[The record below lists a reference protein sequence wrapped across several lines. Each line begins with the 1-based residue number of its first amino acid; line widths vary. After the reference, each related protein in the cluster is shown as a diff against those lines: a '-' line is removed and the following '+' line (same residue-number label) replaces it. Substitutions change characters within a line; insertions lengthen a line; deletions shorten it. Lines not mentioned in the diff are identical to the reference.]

1 MNKRVTRGRGKK
13 RESASLFPSFPF
25 PFSPLLLLIVLL
37 FAFAVSCKRT
47 TEHTLQQAL
56 DAWDSGDY
64 KLAAEEYEQY
74 IERNPSGEQSL
85 DARFKLANIYY
96 FNLRRYEQAR
106 GHYATLLYQDSSNP
120 NAHAARER
128 LAEVLGELGRSYE
141 AIAEYENLS
150 PRDTTE
156 RRRIRLR
163 IADLYFDQKNYSQAL
178 TEYDK
183 VIESAEYDE
192 MSEQAYLREASIYN
206 SRSQYQLSLVA
217 YQKLASESSDPEV
230 QMRATY
236 GLVDCYAGLYQFD
249 EAIKTLRSIKDER
262 EREHIA
268 QRITEL
274 ETQKREAAQAKSG
287 LQR

>member
-1 MNKRVTRGRGKK
+1 MTEKGKRGKGK
-13 RESASLFPSFPF
+13 RGKSDSLFSLFHLF
-25 PFSPLLLLIVLL
+25 FFITLL
-37 FAFAVSCKRT
+37 FAFAVSCKRS
-47 TEHTLQQAL
+47 TEHTLQQAS

-106 GHYATLLYQDSSNP
+106 AHYAARLYHDSSNP
-120 NAHAARER
+120 NAHVARER

-141 AIAEYENLS
+141 AINAYEEMS
-150 PRDTTE
+150 PRDATE

-192 MSEQAYLREASIYN
+192 LSEQAYLREASIYN
-206 SRSQYQLSLVA
+206 SRSQYQLSLVV
-217 YQKLASESSDPEV
+217 YQKLAHESSDAEV

-287 LQR
+287 VQR

>member
-1 MNKRVTRGRGKK
+1 MNRKGKK
-13 RESASLFPSFPF
+13 GGREKGKTAI
-25 PFSPLLLLIVLL
+25 PLLSFFLVIFLLS
-37 FAFAVSCKRT
+37 AFAVSCKRT
-47 TEHTLQQAL
+47 TENTLQQAS
-56 DAWDSGDY
+56 DAWESGEY
-64 KLAAEEYEQY
+64 KLAAEEYEHY

-96 FNLRRYEQAR
+96 FNLHRYEQAR
-106 GHYATLLYQDSSNP
+106 AHYAALLYQDSSNP

-150 PRDTTE
+150 PRDTAE

-192 MSEQAYLREASIYN
+192 LSEQAYLREASIYN
-206 SRSQYQLSLVA
+206 SRSQYQLSSEV
-217 YQKLASESSDPEV
+217 YKKLASESNDPEV

-249 EAIKTLRSIKDER
+249 EAVKILRSIKDER

-287 LQR
+287 LQK

>member
-1 MNKRVTRGRGKK
+1 MNKRGTRGKGKK
-13 RESASLFPSFPF
+13 GKSASLFSSFPF
-25 PFSPLLLLIVLL
+25 PLLILIVLL
-37 FAFAVSCKRT
+37 FAFVVSCKRT
-47 TEHTLQQAL
+47 TEHTLQQAS

-64 KLAAEEYEQY
+64 KLAAEEYEQF

-106 GHYATLLYQDSSNP
+106 AHYAALLYQDSSNP
-120 NAHAARER
+120 NAHVARER

-249 EAIKTLRSIKDER
+249 EAIKILRSIKDER

>member
-1 MNKRVTRGRGKK
+1 M
-13 RESASLFPSFPF
+13 
-25 PFSPLLLLIVLL
+25 
-37 FAFAVSCKRT
+37 SCSRS
-47 TEHTLQQAL
+47 TETTLQQAS

-64 KLAAEEYEQY
+64 KLAAEEYEQF

-96 FNLRRYEQAR
+96 FNLRRYDQAR
-106 GHYATLLYQDSSNP
+106 THYAALLNQDSSNA
-120 NAHAARER
+120 NAHTARER

-141 AIAEYENLS
+141 AIAEYENMS
-150 PRDTTE
+150 PRDATE

-183 VIESAEYDE
+183 VIESADYDE
-192 MSEQAYLREASIYN
+192 LSEQAYLREASIYN
-206 SRSQYQLSLVA
+206 SRSQYQLSLAV
-217 YQKLASESSDPEV
+217 YQKLASASLDSEV

-236 GLVDCYAGLYQFD
+236 GLVDCYGGLYQFD
-249 EAIKTLRSIKDER
+249 EAIKILRSIKDER

-268 QRITEL
+268 QRIAEL